1 MQARAKA
8 LAKED
13 PVAPTSRAMA
23 ADKTLRHES
32 RPPSEVGDKGDLD
45 DAQLPEPKLE
55 EVKAL
60 STE

>member
-1 MQARAKA
+1 
-8 LAKED
+8 
-13 PVAPTSRAMA
+13 MA

-32 RPPSEVGDKGDLD
+32 RPPSEVGDKGDLG